1 VSDDSVR
8 TFQAAPAAYDAHI
21 GRYGPALAAG
31 LIELAGVAAGDRV
44 LDVGCGT
51 GLLTAALASVV
62 GGDHVSAVDPS
73 EPFVA
78 ACRSRVPE
86 ADVRVAVA
94 ESLPFGDGS
103 FDRVLSQ
110 LVVTFM
116 TDARAGVGEM
126 CRVAREGAT
135 VAACVWDYGGE
146 MTLLR
151 AFWDAAAAVD
161 PAAARLDE
169 SVTLPHAR
177 SDSLAIL
184 WDVAGL
190 RHVRSAVLRPSVRY
204 ASFDELWAP
213 LTTGVAPSGAYA
225 VSLSEPDRAALRA
238 ELHRRLGS
246 PSGSFE
252 LSARAWAVVGT
263 R

>member
-1 VSDDSVR
+1 VSDEAAR
-8 TFQAAPAAYDAHI
+8 TFRASPAAYDAHI
-21 GRYGPALAAG
+21 GRYAPPLAAR
-31 LIELAGVAAGDRV
+31 LIHLAGVDAGDRV

-62 GGDHVSAVDPS
+62 AGDHVAAVDPS

-78 ACRSRVPE
+78 ACRRRVPT
-86 ADVRVAVA
+86 ADVRVAGA
-94 ESLPFGDGS
+94 ESLPFADGS

-110 LVVTFM
+110 LVVNFM
-116 TDARAGVGEM
+116 RDAEAGVGEM
-126 CRVAREGAT
+126 CRVAREGGT
-135 VAACVWDYGGE
+135 VAACVWDYAGE

-151 AFWDAAAAVD
+151 AFWDAAAALD
-161 PAAARLDE
+161 PAAGRLDE
-169 SVTLPHAR
+169 SVTMRHSRPNSLP
-177 SDSLAIL
+177 IL
-184 WDVAGL
+184 WDAAGL
-190 RHVRSAVLRPSVRY
+190 RNIQSAVLRPSVRY

-213 LTTGVAPSGAYA
+213 LGSGVAPSGAYT
-225 VSLSEPDRAALRA
+225 VSLSEPDRQALRA

-246 PSGSFE
+246 PTGSFE